1 METKTY
7 TLLTGCIINWCN
19 ALENISLALSSKV
32 KACIPYDPENLLL
45 GIYPRAE
52 VFTAWSMNPWRSPGS
67 FQEIFNVNTI
77 PGGIVLKNV
86 PANAG
91 DSRDSSS
98 IPGLGRSPGE
108 GNGNLLQYSR
118 LGNSMDREAWGAI
131 VHGVSKSQIRLSD
144 WVCLLNNIKVLFAFS
159 HILGICI
166 DSTKVMVGKTAR
178 ACA

>member
-1 METKTY
+1 MIKNSRKRGVMETKTY

-108 GNGNLLQYSR
+108 GNGNSLQYFW
-118 LGNSMDREAWGAI
+118 LENFTDRGAWWAA
-131 VHGVSKSQIRLSD
+131 VDGVTKC
-144 WVCLLNNIKVLFAFS
+144 WTLLN
-159 HILGICI
+159 
-166 DSTKVMVGKTAR
+166 D
-178 ACA
+178 